1 MKSFINTSTMRMAT
15 MLFLMLLGV
24 STSWAQEQEEPVTI
38 SKATTADIGKVISTD
53 GCIYASESDVT
64 SGWAVAMIAYVDEQ
78 NHKGLA
84 IALDNVYVY
93 DSNTYKSSF
102 QWDEAAGA
110 VQTWSEDRAVAGGT
124 WKVPTIQEWQQ
135 MLIGCGS
142 EGEVSD
148 YPESGTFTFTGINK
162 KLAAISQ
169 YPQPLRY
176 GYWSATEYQYETT
189 KAWEIYFNDY
199 SDQFPP
205 VTFNGYNKL
214 SQYGNT
220 IRACLA
226 FETSGGESGGET
238 VTTNTYVSTFT
249 GTNIIDNQL
258 YLTSAENNNW
268 VVSDTNCGIG
278 CTTLDDEPCIF
289 FDTPSTDNVTVLTPA
304 FEISGEVSS
313 ITIKAAA
320 GIESIVLNDNDG
332 VFTKTEGNL
341 FDVYTLT
348 PQSGVSV
355 NSIKITG
362 EPSSIYY
369 LNSITIKTTSSGGGD
384 SGEGGESGNVIDSNT
399 ASINMPVSGDE
410 VKYTIAQGVTSFNI
424 YDDGGSE
431 SNYSDGCNGTVILTA
446 PDGCKLQL
454 TGSIISEPGY
464 DYLKVWDGTSDEG
477 EPAIEVSGTETLN
490 TFTSMGKS
498 IRIYFHSDSGSNDEG
513 LNLTVTV
520 IDPNNKHA
528 INIESVQG
536 GQAYLYLDPAES
548 VADEDINIYFSP
560 NQGYMT
566 ESISV
571 VDANSNPVS
580 VTGGK
585 WYNNPSYA
593 YFTMPNAAV
602 TVTPTFTNA
611 KTAAQGLYV
620 NMPADYSTTWA
631 NIPEGVQSFNLY
643 DDGGQNNTYSK
654 GINSTIVLTA
664 PENYLLQ
671 LTGTITALADETLTV
686 KDGQSYNDKEL
697 KTAKSSSNGETTD
710 IGTIISTGR
719 YMRISFQTYYNE
731 NDYSGLDLTVTLI
744 NPNTQ
749 NDISITPTNN
759 GSVVAKVGNSEVT
772 GAKVNDVVTIS
783 ATPNKDYVLAD
794 ITVTDAYS
802 NPVSVT
808 GGTWY
813 NNTATFTMPATA
825 VTVTPVFEA
834 VSSFEPYI
842 NMPKSGTLTATIP
855 AAVSSFK
862 VYDDGGKD
870 NEYASN
876 SNGTLV
882 LTAPEGN
889 MLHLKGSVKG
899 NPDAKLTVWDGTD
912 TTEDN
917 AKLIDGAYSQADKE
931 KLVGGVVSSGQDM
944 TLQFVTGYNLSSFE
958 GLNLNVTRVDVCLG
972 NMGDNNETISQ
983 NDDKQ
988 GFNVALTGRTLYK
1001 DNKWNT
1007 LCLPFN
1013 VTLEGSPLEG
1023 ATARS
1028 LTSANISGSTLNL
1041 TFSDAVDV
1049 LVAGTPYII
1058 KWAAGDDIVSPVF
1071 EGVTV
1076 CTDKHDYDTNGDNNI
1091 TDERVRFV
1099 GTYESTAFN
1108 AEDKSIL
1115 LMGGSNTLFYPTA
1128 NAGIATQRAYFKIG
1142 NDGDAQQAH
1151 KLTSFNFNEGQS
1163 GTTGMLNVST
1173 NTEDIGEADTWYTL
1187 DGTQLQGKPTK
1198 KGIYIVNGKKV
1209 VIM

>member
-1 MKSFINTSTMRMAT
+1 MNCLGNTSTMRRVA
-15 MLFLMLLGV
+15 MLLLMLLTV
-24 STSWAQEQEEPVTI
+24 STTWAQESEEPVTEPGTI
-38 SKATTADIGKVISTD
+38 KATAADIGKVISTD
-53 GCIYASESDVT
+53 GCIYASESDVHY
-64 SGWAVAMIAYVDEQ
+64 GEGEKAVAMIAYVDEE

-84 IALDNVYVY
+84 IALNNVY
-93 DSNTYKSSF
+93 DGNTYKSSF
-102 QWDEAAGA
+102 QWDEAAAA
-110 VQTWSEDRAVAGGT
+110 VQTWPEGRAVAGGT

-135 MLIGCGS
+135 MLIGCGANGS
-142 EGEVSD
+142 VSD
-148 YPESGTFTFTGINK
+148 SPESGTFTFTGINE
-162 KLAAISQ
+162 KLANLSDS
-169 YPQPLRY
+169 YKLSS
-176 GYWSATEYQYETT
+176 GYWSATDYPYSDNS
-189 KAWEIYFNDY
+189 AWEIYFDVTNNNTCASFWGY
-199 SDQFPP
+199 EKVSSDP
-205 VTFNGYNKL
+205 
-214 SQYGNT
+214 

-249 GTNIIDNQL
+249 GIDNIL

-268 VVSDTNCGIG
+268 VVSDTDCGIG
-278 CTTLDDEPCIF
+278 FTKFNNEPCII
-289 FDTPSTDNVTVLTPA
+289 FDTPSTDNVTVTVLTPA

-320 GIESIVLNDNDG
+320 GINSIVLNDNDNLA
-332 VFTKTEGNL
+332 FTKNANEP
-341 FDVYTLT
+341 FDEYTLTLT

-362 EPSSIYY
+362 KSSSFY
-369 LNSITIKTTSSGGGD
+369 LHSITIETTSSGG
-384 SGEGGESGNVIDSNT
+384 GEGGESGNVINSNT
-399 ASINMPVSGDE
+399 ASINMPVSDVVE
-410 VKYTIAQGVTSFNI
+410 YTIAQDVTSFNI
-424 YDDGGSE
+424 YDDGGAE
-431 SNYSDGCNGTVILTA
+431 GNYSDGCDGTVVLTA
-446 PDGCKLQL
+446 PIGCKLML
-454 TGSIISEPGY
+454 TGSVTSDSY
-464 DYLKVWDGTSDEG
+464 DYLKVWDGTSDEA
-477 EPAIEVSGTETLN
+477 EPAIEVSGTVTLN
-490 TFTSMGKS
+490 TFTSAGES
-498 IRIYFHSDSGSNDEG
+498 IRINFYSDSGINDEG

-536 GQAYLYLDPAES
+536 GHAYLYLDPAES
-548 VADEDINIYFSP
+548 AAGEDININFSP

-631 NIPEGVQSFNLY
+631 SIPEGVQSFKLY

-654 GINSTIVLTA
+654 GTNSTIVLTA

-671 LTGTITALADETLTV
+671 LTGTITALAYETLTV
-686 KDGQSYNDKEL
+686 KDGQYNNDAPQL

-710 IGTIISTGR
+710 IGTISSTGR
-719 YMRISFQTYYNE
+719 YMRISFQTYSNE

-744 NPNTQ
+744 NPNTES
-749 NDISITPTNN
+749 DIAITPASN
-759 GSVVAKVGNSEVT
+759 GSVVAKVGGSEVT
-772 GAKVNDVVTIS
+772 KANVGDVVTIS
-783 ATPNKDYVLAD
+783 ATPNKDYVLAG

-825 VTVTPVFEA
+825 VTVTPVFEV

-862 VYDDGGKD
+862 VYDDGGE
-870 NEYASN
+870 NSAYSSN
-876 SNGTLV
+876 SNGMIV
-882 LTAPEGN
+882 LKAPEGC

-917 AKLIDGAYSQADKE
+917 AKLIDGAYSEANKE

-958 GLNLNVTRVDVCLG
+958 GLNLNVTRVDVCLDNIG
-972 NMGDNNETISQ
+972 NNSESISQ
-983 NDDKQ
+983 NAGRQ
-988 GFNVALTGRTLYK
+988 GLNVALKNRTLYK
-1001 DNKWNT
+1001 DGKWNT
-1007 LCLPFN
+1007 LCLPFD
-1013 VTLEGSPLEG
+1013 VTLSGSPLEG

-1028 LTSANISGSTLNL
+1028 LTTAKIEGSTLDL
-1041 TFSDAVDV
+1041 TFGDAVTE

-1058 KWAAGDDIVSPVF
+1058 KWANGSDIVSPVLF

-1076 CTDKHDYDTNGDNNI
+1076 STDKHDYDTDGDNTT

-1099 GTYESTAFN
+1099 GTYESSVFS
-1108 AEDKSIL
+1108 AEDNSIL
-1115 LMGGSNTLFYPTA
+1115 LVGGSNTLFYPNERTGLGA
-1128 NAGIATQRAYFKIG
+1128 QRAYFKIG
-1142 NDGDAQQAH
+1142 ADGALQARR
-1151 KLTSFNFNEGQS
+1151 LTSFNFNEGQN
-1163 GTTGMLNVST
+1163 GTTGILTVGTKM
-1173 NTEDIGEADTWYTL
+1173 EKAGEPDTWYTL
-1187 DGTQLQGKPTK
+1187 DGMKLQGKPTK
-1198 KGIYIVNGKKV
+1198 KGLYTINGKKF
-1209 VIM
+1209 VIK

>member
-1 MKSFINTSTMRMAT
+1 MNCLENTSTMRRVA
-15 MLFLMLLGV
+15 MLLLMLLTV
-24 STSWAQEQEEPVTI
+24 SMTWAQESEEPVTI

-84 IALDNVYVY
+84 IALSDVFVSEG
-93 DSNTYKSSF
+93 DTYKGSF
-102 QWDEAAGA
+102 QWGEAAVA
-110 VQTWSEDRAVAGGT
+110 VQTWSEGRAVAGGT

-148 YPESGTFTFTGINK
+148 NPASDTFTFTGINE
-162 KLAAISQ
+162 KLAVLTGSN
-169 YPQPLRY
+169 PLRY
-176 GYWSATEYQYETT
+176 GYWSATDDQYYDGYG
-189 KAWEIYFNDY
+189 WQIYFNVDNTTYADFGEY
-199 SDQFPP
+199 SKQSYF
-205 VTFNGYNKL
+205 
-214 SQYGNT
+214 S

-238 VTTNTYVSTFT
+238 FTTNTYVSTFT
-249 GTNIIDNQL
+249 GTNSIDNIL

-268 VVSDTNCGIG
+268 VVSDTDCGIG
-278 CTTLDDEPCIF
+278 FTIFNNEPCII
-289 FDTPSTDNVTVLTPA
+289 FDTPSTDNVTVTVLTPA

-313 ITIKAAA
+313 IKIKAAA
-320 GIESIVLNDNDG
+320 GINSIVLNDNDG

-362 EPSSIYY
+362 KSSSSFY
-369 LNSITIKTTSSGGGD
+369 LHSITIETTSSGG
-384 SGEGGESGNVIDSNT
+384 GEGGESGNVINSST
-399 ASINMPVSGDE
+399 TSINMPVSDVVE
-410 VKYTIAQGVTSFNI
+410 YTIAQDVTSFNI

-431 SNYSDGCNGTVILTA
+431 SNYSIECNGTVILTA

-454 TGSIISEPGY
+454 TGSIISELY
-464 DYLKVWDGTSDEG
+464 CDYLKVWDGTSDEG
-477 EPAIEVSGTETLN
+477 KPAIEVSGTETLN
-490 TFTSMGKS
+490 TFTSMGES
-498 IRIYFHSDSGSNDEG
+498 IRINFYSDSSKNYEG

-536 GQAYLYLDPAES
+536 GHAYLYLDPAES
-548 VADEDINIYFSP
+548 AAGEDINIYFSP

-631 NIPEGVQSFNLY
+631 SIPEGVQSFKLY

-671 LTGTITALADETLTV
+671 LTGTITALAYETLTITN
-686 KDGQSYNDKEL
+686 GQYYNDPQL
-697 KTAKSSSNGETTD
+697 KTAKSSSDGETTD
-710 IGTIISTGR
+710 IGTISSTGR
-719 YMRISFQTYYNE
+719 YMRISFQTYSNE

-744 NPNTQ
+744 NPNTES
-749 NDISITPTNN
+749 DIVITPASN
-759 GSVVAKVGNSEVT
+759 GSVVAKVGGSEVT
-772 GAKVNDVVTIS
+772 KANVGDVVTLS
-783 ATPNKDYVLAD
+783 ATPAENYVLAG
-794 ITVTDAYS
+794 ITVADANS
-802 NPVSVT
+802 NPVSVA
-808 GGTWY
+808 GGAWY
-813 NNTATFTMPATA
+813 DNTATFTMPATA
-825 VTVTPVFEA
+825 VTVVPEFEA
-834 VSSFEPYI
+834 VSLLDPYI
-842 NMPKSGTLTATIP
+842 NMPKNGTLTATIP
-855 AAVSSFK
+855 AAVSTFK
-862 VYDDGGKD
+862 VYDDGGE
-870 NEYASN
+870 NSAYSSN
-876 SNGTLV
+876 SNGMIV
-882 LTAPEGN
+882 LKAPEGC

-899 NPDAKLTVWDGTD
+899 NNDAKLTVWDGTD
-912 TTEDN
+912 TTDDE
-917 AKLIDGAYSQADKE
+917 AKLIDGACSPANGE
-931 KLVGGVVSSGQDM
+931 KLVGGIVTSGQYM
-944 TLQFVTGYNLSSFE
+944 TLQFNVTGYNLGSWE
-958 GLNLNVTRVDVCLG
+958 GLNLDVTRVDVCLDNIG
-972 NMGDNNETISQ
+972 NNSESISQ
-983 NDDKQ
+983 NAGRQ
-988 GFNVALTGRTLYK
+988 GLNVALKNRTLYK
-1001 DNKWNT
+1001 DGKWNT
-1007 LCLPFN
+1007 LCLPFD
-1013 VTLEGSPLEG
+1013 VTLSGSPLEG

-1028 LTSANISGSTLNL
+1028 LTTAKIEGSTLDL
-1041 TFSDAVDV
+1041 TFGDAVTE

-1058 KWAAGDDIVSPVF
+1058 KWANGSDIVSPVLF

-1076 CTDKHDYDTNGDNNI
+1076 STDKHDYDTDGDNTT

-1099 GTYESTAFN
+1099 GTYESSVFS
-1108 AEDKSIL
+1108 AEDNSIL
-1115 LMGGSNTLFYPTA
+1115 LVGGSNTLFYPNERTGLGA
-1128 NAGIATQRAYFKIG
+1128 QRAYFKIG
-1142 NDGDAQQAH
+1142 ADGALQARR
-1151 KLTSFNFNEGQS
+1151 LTSFNFNEGQN
-1163 GTTGMLNVST
+1163 GTT
-1173 NTEDIGEADTWYTL
+1173 DILTVGTKMEKAGEPDTWYTL
-1187 DGTQLQGKPTK
+1187 DGMKLQGKPTK
-1198 KGIYIVNGKKV
+1198 KGLYTINGKKF
-1209 VIM
+1209 VIK

>member
-1 MKSFINTSTMRMAT
+1 MVLALRRSAGGVSFDSVKNA
-15 MLFLMLLGV
+15 LGV
-24 STSWAQEQEEPVTI
+24 PVLSLRYERYSLCAPRDI
-38 SKATTADIGKVISTD
+38 VTALQRYSACAII
-53 GCIYASESDVT
+53 IYASESDVT
-64 SGWAVAMIAYVDEQ
+64 SGWAVAMIAYVDEE

-84 IALDNVYVY
+84 IALNNVYVGE
-93 DSNTYKSSF
+93 DDKSSF
-102 QWDEAAGA
+102 QWDEAAAA
-110 VQTWSEDRAVAGGT
+110 VQTWSADKAVAGGT

-148 YPESGTFTFTGINK
+148 YPASDTFTFTGINE
-162 KLAAISQ
+162 KLAALSRY
-169 YPQPLRY
+169 YPLSS
-176 GYWSATEYQYETT
+176 GYWSATDYPYSANS
-189 KAWEIYFNDY
+189 AWEIYFDVTNNNTCARFYGYEKVSDY
-199 SDQFPP
+199 GDP
-205 VTFNGYNKL
+205 
-214 SQYGNT
+214 

-226 FETSGGESGGET
+226 FETSGGSEGGGET
-238 VTTNTYVSTFT
+238 VTTNTYVSTFNET
-249 GTNIIDNQL
+249 TIIDHNL
-258 YLTSAENNNW
+258 YLTSVENNNW
-268 VVSDTNCGIG
+268 LVSYSECSTSCES
-278 CTTLDDEPCIF
+278 LDEEPCIKF
-289 FDTPSTDNVTVLTPA
+289 YTPQTENVTVLTPA

-320 GIESIVLNDNDG
+320 GINSIVLNDNDG
-332 VFTKTEGNL
+332 VFTKTEGTL

-362 EPSSIYY
+362 ESSSSFY
-369 LNSITIKTTSSGGGD
+369 LHSITIETTSSGGGD

-454 TGSIISEPGY
+454 TGSIISESNY

-477 EPAIEVSGTETLN
+477 EPAIVVSGTETLN
-490 TFTSMGKS
+490 TFTSAGES
-498 IRIYFHSDSGSNDEG
+498 IRINFSSDSGINDEG

-536 GQAYLYLDPAES
+536 GHAYLYLDPAES
-548 VADEDINIYFSP
+548 AAGEDINIYFSP

-620 NMPADYSTTWA
+620 NMSADYLYAS
-631 NIPEGVQSFNLY
+631 IPEGVQSFKLY
-643 DDGGQNNTYSK
+643 DDGGADNIYSK
-654 GINSTIVLTA
+654 GTYSTIVLRA
-664 PENYLLQ
+664 PENYMLQ
-671 LTGTITALADETLTV
+671 LTGTITALSYETLTV
-686 KDGQSYNDKEL
+686 NDGQNYNDKQLL
-697 KTAKSSSNGETTD
+697 KVGSSSDGVKTD
-710 IGTIISTGR
+710 IGTVSSTGR
-719 YMRISFQTYYNE
+719 YMWIRFQTSSYN
-731 NDYSGLDLTVTLI
+731 NDYDGLDLIVTLI
-744 NPNTQ
+744 NPNTES
-749 NDISITPTNN
+749 DIAITPASN
-759 GSVVAKVGNSEVT
+759 GSVVAKVGGSEVT
-772 GAKVNDVVTIS
+772 KANVGDVVTLS
-783 ATPNKDYVLAD
+783 ATPNKDYVLAG

-802 NPVSVT
+802 NPVSVA

-813 NNTATFTMPATA
+813 DNTATFTMPATA

-855 AAVSSFK
+855 AAVSTFK
-862 VYDDGGKD
+862 VYDDGGE
-870 NEYASN
+870 NSAYSSN
-876 SNGTLV
+876 SNGMIV
-882 LTAPEGN
+882 LKAPEGC

-917 AKLIDGAYSQADKE
+917 AKLIDGAYSEANKE

-958 GLNLNVTRVDVCLG
+958 GLNLNVTRVDVCLDNIG
-972 NMGDNNETISQ
+972 NNSESISQ
-983 NDDKQ
+983 NAGRQ
-988 GFNVALTGRTLYK
+988 GLNVALKNRTLYK
-1001 DNKWNT
+1001 DGKWNT
-1007 LCLPFN
+1007 LCLPFD
-1013 VTLEGSPLEG
+1013 VTLSGSPLEG

-1028 LTSANISGSTLNL
+1028 LTTAKIEGSTLDL
-1041 TFSDAVDV
+1041 TFGDAVTE

-1058 KWAAGDDIVSPVF
+1058 KWANGSDIVSPVLF

-1076 CTDKHDYDTNGDNNI
+1076 STDKHDYDTDGDNTT

-1099 GTYESTAFN
+1099 GTYESSVFS
-1108 AEDKSIL
+1108 AEDNSIL
-1115 LMGGSNTLFYPTA
+1115 LVGGSNTLFYPNERTGLGA
-1128 NAGIATQRAYFKIG
+1128 QRAYFKIG
-1142 NDGDAQQAH
+1142 ADGALQARR
-1151 KLTSFNFNEGQS
+1151 LTSFNFNEGQN
-1163 GTTGMLNVST
+1163 GTTGILTVGTKM
-1173 NTEDIGEADTWYTL
+1173 EKAGEPDTWYTL
-1187 DGTQLQGKPTK
+1187 DGMKLQGKPTK
-1198 KGIYIVNGKKV
+1198 KGLYTINGKKF
-1209 VIM
+1209 VIK

>member
-1 MKSFINTSTMRMAT
+1 MNCLENTSTMRRVA
-15 MLFLMLLGV
+15 MLLLMLLTV
-24 STSWAQEQEEPVTI
+24 STTWAQESEEPVTI

-102 QWDEAAGA
+102 QWDEAAAA
-110 VQTWSEDRAVAGGT
+110 VQTWSADKAVAGGT

-148 YPESGTFTFTGINK
+148 YPASDTFTFTGINE
-162 KLAAISQ
+162 KLAALSQ
-169 YPQPLRY
+169 YYPLSY
-176 GYWSATEYQYETT
+176 GYWSATEYQSNTD
-189 KAWEIYFNDY
+189 KAWEIYFD
-199 SDQFPP
+199 
-205 VTFNGYNKL
+205 VTNNNNTCASFYGYGKV
-214 SQYGNT
+214 STYGDP

-249 GTNIIDNQL
+249 GIDNIL

-268 VVSDTNCGIG
+268 VVSDTDCGIG
-278 CTTLDDEPCIF
+278 FTIFNNEPCII
-289 FDTPSTDNVTVLTPA
+289 FDTPSTDNVTVTVLTPA

-313 ITIKAAA
+313 IKIKAAA
-320 GIESIVLNDNDG
+320 GINSIVLNDNDNLA
-332 VFTKTEGNL
+332 FTKNANEP
-341 FDVYTLT
+341 FDEYTLTLT

-362 EPSSIYY
+362 KSSSFY
-369 LNSITIKTTSSGGGD
+369 LHSITIETTSSGG
-384 SGEGGESGNVIDSNT
+384 GEGGESGNVINSST
-399 ASINMPVSGDE
+399 TSINMPVSDVVE
-410 VKYTIAQGVTSFNI
+410 YTIAQDVTSFNI
-424 YDDGGSE
+424 YDDGWAE
-431 SNYSDGCNGTVILTA
+431 VNYSDGCDGTVVLTA
-446 PDGCKLQL
+446 PTGCKLML
-454 TGSIISEPGY
+454 TGSVTSEDSY

-477 EPAIEVSGTETLN
+477 EPALEVSGTASVN
-490 TFTSMGKS
+490 TFTSTGRC
-498 IRIYFHSDSGSNDEG
+498 IRVNFSSDGGVNKAG

-520 IDPNNKHA
+520 IDPNKKYA
-528 INIESVQG
+528 INVEQVQG
-536 GQAYLYLDPAES
+536 GNVYADPSEGAAFGEEVSLY
-548 VADEDINIYFSP
+548 ISP
-560 NQGYMT
+560 SQGYMT

-631 NIPEGVQSFNLY
+631 SIPEGVQSFKLY

-671 LTGTITALADETLTV
+671 LTGTITALAYETLTV
-686 KDGQSYNDKEL
+686 KDGQYYNDPQL
-697 KTAKSSSNGETTD
+697 KTAKSSSDGETTD
-710 IGTIISTGR
+710 IGTISSTGR
-719 YMRISFQTYYNE
+719 YMRISFQTYSNE

-744 NPNTQ
+744 NPNTES
-749 NDISITPTNN
+749 DIAITPASN
-759 GSVVAKVGNSEVT
+759 GSVVAKVGGSEVT
-772 GAKVNDVVTIS
+772 KANVGDVVTLS
-783 ATPNKDYVLAD
+783 ATPAENYVLAG
-794 ITVTDAYS
+794 ITVADANS
-802 NPVSVT
+802 NPVSVA

-825 VTVTPVFEA
+825 VTVTPVFEV

-855 AAVSSFK
+855 AAVSTFK
-862 VYDDGGKD
+862 VYDDGGE
-870 NEYASN
+870 NSAYSSN
-876 SNGTLV
+876 SNGMIV
-882 LTAPEGN
+882 LKAPEGC

-899 NPDAKLTVWDGTD
+899 NNDAKLTVWDGTD
-912 TTEDN
+912 TTDDE
-917 AKLIDGAYSQADKE
+917 AKLIDGACSPANGE
-931 KLVGGVVSSGQDM
+931 KLVGGIVTSGQYM
-944 TLQFVTGYNLSSFE
+944 TLQFNVTGYNLGSWE
-958 GLNLNVTRVDVCLG
+958 GLNLDVTRVDVCLDNIG
-972 NMGDNNETISQ
+972 NNSESISQ
-983 NDDKQ
+983 NAGRQ
-988 GFNVALTGRTLYK
+988 GLNVALKNRTLYK
-1001 DNKWNT
+1001 DGKWNT
-1007 LCLPFN
+1007 LCLPFD
-1013 VTLEGSPLEG
+1013 VTLSGSPLEG

-1028 LTSANISGSTLNL
+1028 LTTAKIEGSTLDL
-1041 TFSDAVDV
+1041 TFGDAVTE

-1058 KWAAGDDIVSPVF
+1058 KWANGSDIVSPVLF

-1076 CTDKHDYDTNGDNNI
+1076 STDKHDYDTDGDNTT

-1099 GTYESTAFN
+1099 GTYESSVFS
-1108 AEDKSIL
+1108 AEDNSIL
-1115 LMGGSNTLFYPTA
+1115 LVGGSNTLFYPNERTGLGA
-1128 NAGIATQRAYFKIG
+1128 QRAYFKIG
-1142 NDGDAQQAH
+1142 ADGALQARR
-1151 KLTSFNFNEGQS
+1151 LTSFNFNEGQN
-1163 GTTGMLNVST
+1163 GTTGILTVGTKM
-1173 NTEDIGEADTWYTL
+1173 EKAGEPDTWYTL
-1187 DGTQLQGKPTK
+1187 DGMKLQGKPTK
-1198 KGIYIVNGKKV
+1198 KGLYTINGKKF
-1209 VIM
+1209 VIK

>member
-1 MKSFINTSTMRMAT
+1 MNCLENTSTMRRVA
-15 MLFLMLLGV
+15 MLLLMLLTV
-24 STSWAQEQEEPVTI
+24 STTWAQESEEPVTI

-53 GCIYASESDVT
+53 GCIYASESDVPD
-64 SGWAVAMIAYVDEQ
+64 GEQAVAMIAYVDEQ

-84 IALDNVYVY
+84 IALNNVYVGE
-93 DSNTYKSSF
+93 DDKSSF
-102 QWDEAAGA
+102 QWDEAEAA
-110 VQTWSEDRAVAGGT
+110 VETWSADKTVAGCI
-124 WKVPTIQEWQQ
+124 WKVPTIKEWQQ

-148 YPESGTFTFTGINK
+148 YPENNGTFTFTGINE
-162 KLAAISQ
+162 KLAALSQ
-169 YPQPLRY
+169 YYLLSS
-176 GYWSATEYQYETT
+176 GYWSATDYPYSDNS
-189 KAWEIYFNDY
+189 AWEIYFD
-199 SDQFPP
+199 
-205 VTFNGYNKL
+205 VTNNNTCARFYGYEKV
-214 SQYGNT
+214 SGDP

-226 FETSGGESGGET
+226 FETSGGSEGGGET

-249 GTNIIDNQL
+249 GTNNIDNIL

-268 VVSDTNCGIG
+268 VVSDTDCGIG
-278 CTTLDDEPCIF
+278 FTIFNNEPCII
-289 FDTPSTDNVTVLTPA
+289 FDTPSTDNVTVTVLTPA

-313 ITIKAAA
+313 IKIKAAD
-320 GIESIVLNDNDG
+320 GINSIVLNDNDG

-362 EPSSIYY
+362 KSSSFY
-369 LNSITIKTTSSGGGD
+369 LHSITIETTSSGG
-384 SGEGGESGNVIDSNT
+384 GEGGESGNVINSST
-399 ASINMPVSGDE
+399 TSINMPVSDVVE
-410 VKYTIAQGVTSFNI
+410 YTIAQDVTSFNI
-424 YDDGGSE
+424 YDDGGAE
-431 SNYSDGCNGTVILTA
+431 DNYSDGCNGTVILTA

-454 TGSIISEPGY
+454 TGSIKSEPGY

-477 EPAIEVSGTETLN
+477 ELAIEVSGTKTLD
-490 TFTSMGKS
+490 TFTSMGES
-498 IRIYFHSDSGSNDEG
+498 IRINFYSDSGSNDEG

-536 GQAYLYLDPAES
+536 GHAYLYLDPAES
-548 VADEDINIYFSP
+548 AAGEDISIYFSP

-631 NIPEGVQSFNLY
+631 SIPEGVQSFKLY

-671 LTGTITALADETLTV
+671 LTGTITALAYETLTITN
-686 KDGQSYNDKEL
+686 GQYYNAPQS

-710 IGTIISTGR
+710 IGTISSTGR
-719 YMRISFQTYYNE
+719 YMRISFQTYSNE

-744 NPNTQ
+744 NPNTES
-749 NDISITPTNN
+749 DIAITPTSN
-759 GSVVAKVGNSEVT
+759 GSVVAKVGGSEVT
-772 GAKVNDVVTIS
+772 KANVGDVVTLS
-783 ATPNKDYVLAD
+783 ATPAENYVLAG
-794 ITVTDAYS
+794 ITVADANS
-802 NPVSVT
+802 NPVSVA

-825 VTVTPVFEA
+825 VTVTPVFEV

-855 AAVSSFK
+855 AAVSTFK
-862 VYDDGGKD
+862 VYDDGGE
-870 NEYASN
+870 NSAYSSN
-876 SNGTLV
+876 SNGMIV
-882 LTAPEGN
+882 LKAPEGC

-917 AKLIDGAYSQADKE
+917 AKLIDGAYSEANKE

-958 GLNLNVTRVDVCLG
+958 GLNLDVTRVDVCLDNIG
-972 NMGDNNETISQ
+972 NNSESISQ
-983 NDDKQ
+983 NAGRQ
-988 GFNVALTGRTLYK
+988 GLNVALKNRTLYK
-1001 DNKWNT
+1001 DGKWNT

-1028 LTSANISGSTLNL
+1028 LTSANISGSTLDL
-1041 TFSDAVDV
+1041 TFGDAVTE

-1058 KWAAGDDIVSPVF
+1058 KWANGSDIVSPVLF

-1076 CTDKHDYDTNGDNNI
+1076 STDKHDYDTDGDNTT

-1099 GTYESTAFN
+1099 GTYESSVFS
-1108 AEDKSIL
+1108 AEDNSIL
-1115 LMGGSNTLFYPTA
+1115 LVGGSNTLFYPNERTGLGA
-1128 NAGIATQRAYFKIG
+1128 QRAYFKIG
-1142 NDGDAQQAH
+1142 ADGALQARR
-1151 KLTSFNFNEGQS
+1151 LTSFNFNEGQN
-1163 GTTGMLNVST
+1163 GTTGILTVGTKM
-1173 NTEDIGEADTWYTL
+1173 EKAGEPDTWYTL
-1187 DGTQLQGKPTK
+1187 DGMKLQGKPTK
-1198 KGIYIVNGKKV
+1198 KGLYTINGKKF
-1209 VIM
+1209 VIK

>member
-1 MKSFINTSTMRMAT
+1 MNCLGNTSTMRRVA
-15 MLFLMLLGV
+15 MLLLMLLTV
-24 STSWAQEQEEPVTI
+24 STTWAQESEEPVTI

-84 IALDNVYVY
+84 IALNNVYVGE
-93 DSNTYKSSF
+93 DDKSSF
-102 QWDEAAGA
+102 QWDEAAAA
-110 VQTWSEDRAVAGGT
+110 VETWSADKEVAGGT

-148 YPESGTFTFTGINK
+148 YPENNGTFTFTGINE
-162 KLAAISQ
+162 KLAALSEE
-169 YPQPLRY
+169 YKEYNYKLSY
-176 GYWSATEYQYETT
+176 GYWSATEYDESS
-189 KAWEIYFNDY
+189 AWEIYCDVNDNTNPVSFYTY
-199 SDQFPP
+199 SK
-205 VTFNGYNKL
+205 V
-214 SQYGNT
+214 SQYGDP

-226 FETSGGESGGET
+226 FETSGSEGGGET

-249 GTNIIDNQL
+249 GTDNIDNI
-258 YLTSAENNNW
+258 LTSAENNNW
-268 VVSDTNCGIG
+268 VVSDTDCGIG
-278 CTTLDDEPCIF
+278 FIIFNNEPCII
-289 FDTPSTDNVTVLTPA
+289 FDTPSTDNVTVTVLTPA

-313 ITIKAAA
+313 IKIKAAA
-320 GIESIVLNDNDG
+320 GINSIVLNDNDG

-362 EPSSIYY
+362 ELDSSFY
-369 LNSITIKTTSSGGGD
+369 LHSITIETTSSGG
-384 SGEGGESGNVIDSNT
+384 GEGGESGNVINSST
-399 ASINMPVSGDE
+399 TSINMPVSDVVE
-410 VKYTIAQGVTSFNI
+410 YTIAQDVTSFNI
-424 YDDGGSE
+424 YDDGGAE
-431 SNYSDGCNGTVILTA
+431 DNYSDGCDGTVILTA

-454 TGSIISEPGY
+454 TGSIKSEPGY

-477 EPAIEVSGTETLN
+477 ELAIEVSGTKTLD
-490 TFTSMGKS
+490 TFTSMGES
-498 IRIYFHSDSGSNDEG
+498 IRINFYSDSGSNDEG

-536 GQAYLYLDPAES
+536 GHAYLYLDPAES
-548 VADEDINIYFSP
+548 AAGEDISIYFSP

-631 NIPEGVQSFNLY
+631 SIPEGVQSFKLY

-671 LTGTITALADETLTV
+671 LTGTITALAYETLTITN
-686 KDGQSYNDKEL
+686 GQYYNAPQS

-710 IGTIISTGR
+710 IGTISSTGR
-719 YMRISFQTYYNE
+719 YMRISFQTYSNE

-744 NPNTQ
+744 NPNTES
-749 NDISITPTNN
+749 DIAITPTSN
-759 GSVVAKVGNSEVT
+759 GSVVAKVGGSEVT
-772 GAKVNDVVTIS
+772 KANVGDVVTLS
-783 ATPNKDYVLAD
+783 ATPAENYVLAG
-794 ITVTDAYS
+794 ITVADANS
-802 NPVSVT
+802 NPVSVA

-834 VSSFEPYI
+834 LSSFEPYI

-862 VYDDGGKD
+862 VYDDGGE
-870 NEYASN
+870 NSAYSSN
-876 SNGTLV
+876 SNGMIV
-882 LTAPEGN
+882 LKAPEGS

-917 AKLIDGAYSQADKE
+917 AKLIDGAYSEANKE
-931 KLVGGVVSSGQDM
+931 KLVGGVVSLGQDM

-958 GLNLNVTRVDVCLG
+958 GLNLDVTRVDVCLDNIG
-972 NMGDNNETISQ
+972 NNSESISQ
-983 NDDKQ
+983 NAGRQ
-988 GFNVALTGRTLYK
+988 GLNVALKNRTLYK
-1001 DNKWNT
+1001 DGKWNT

-1013 VTLEGSPLEG
+1013 VTLSGSPLEG

-1028 LTSANISGSTLNL
+1028 LTTAKIEGSTLDL
-1041 TFSDAVDV
+1041 TFGDAVTE

-1058 KWAAGDDIVSPVF
+1058 KWANGSDIVSPVLF

-1076 CTDKHDYDTNGDNNI
+1076 STDKHDYDTDGDNTT

-1099 GTYESTAFN
+1099 GTYESSVFS
-1108 AEDKSIL
+1108 AEDNSIL
-1115 LMGGSNTLFYPTA
+1115 LVGGSNTLFYPNERTGLGA
-1128 NAGIATQRAYFKIG
+1128 QRAYFKIG
-1142 NDGDAQQAH
+1142 ADGALQARR
-1151 KLTSFNFNEGQS
+1151 LTSFNFNEGQN
-1163 GTTGMLNVST
+1163 GTTGILTVGTKM
-1173 NTEDIGEADTWYTL
+1173 EKAGEPDTWYTL
-1187 DGTQLQGKPTK
+1187 DGMKLQGKPTK
-1198 KGIYIVNGKKV
+1198 KGLYTINGKKF
-1209 VIM
+1209 VIK